1 VTAGTHAATR
11 VSSQRGSGLR
21 LDVEGLRA
29 VAILTV
35 LAYHAGVPLLPGGFV
50 GVDIFFVISGFLIT
64 GLLVREAER
73 SGRISI
79 SRFYARRAK
88 RLLPAAA
95 LVFVATA
102 MGTGLLYA
110 GSAARVFGG
119 DIVAAAAY
127 VVNWRLAARSVDYL
141 AEDTGQS
148 PVLHFWS
155 LSVEEQ
161 YYVVWP
167 LLAIVAILVARRWGH
182 SIRAAMGVG
191 LVLIIVPSFTW
202 ALYQVHV
209 DPARAFFVTPTRMWE
224 LGIGA
229 AVALA
234 APMLKRMTRRTAQV
248 VGGVGGAAVMASL
261 VVLND
266 AMAWPGLV
274 TALPVV
280 GTAAVIAAGGAL
292 PRNAASLVLGIRP
305 LVWVGAISYS
315 LYLWHWPILVLAGEA
330 FGPLRVWHKVVLCL
344 VAFVP
349 AYVSLKLVEN
359 PVRFSEGLARSARK
373 ALLMGGVLTLV
384 GVGAGV
390 GVIAAHANTIPPA
403 TGPRTSDSQLWGAA
417 ALGDDPAT
425 SRVGDPAAVPTT
437 IIPAPADAPDDLPSA
452 YEKGCQGQPDDA
464 EPVVCEAGDPNGTT
478 SILAVGDSKLLQY
491 YDALDALGKKHSWRI
506 RFITKSSCPWLSG
519 TPLIHGEPYEA
530 CAAVNAAVEQRIA
543 RNHPDVVLTSG
554 GRVDLVGAEGHTRHA
569 LSEALAAAWT
579 SAERAGSHV
588 VVLLDNPQPRLK
600 GAVFDCVA
608 AHPTSP
614 TACAYDRREAIQK
627 SAAPAQVAAAD
638 AAIGVSTVTVTD
650 YVCPRSRCAAVIG
663 GVLVLRQGSHLTNT
677 YVSSLVDVLDSRL
690 TRAVRDENVDIG
702 PTTLGLS
709 TNTAD

>member
-1 VTAGTHAATR
+1 MTAGTHAATG
-11 VSSQRGSGLR
+11 VASQRGSGLR

-29 VAILTV
+29 VAILAV
-35 LAYHAGVPLLPGGFV
+35 LAYHASLPFLPGGFV

-79 SRFYARRAK
+79 ARFYARRAK

-102 MGTGLLYA
+102 IGTGVLYA

-191 LVLIIVPSFTW
+191 LVLIVVPSFAW

-234 APMLKRMTRRTAQV
+234 APVLARMARRTAQV

-403 TGPRTSDSQLWGAA
+403 TGPPTSDSQLWGAA

-425 SRVGDPAAVPTT
+425 SPAGDPAAVPAT
-437 IIPAPADAPDDLPSA
+437 IIPAPADAPDDVPSG
-452 YEKGCQGQPDDA
+452 YSKGCQATATTATPKFCDY
-464 EPVVCEAGDPNGTT
+464 GDPNGGTH
-478 SILAVGDSKLLQY
+478 IVVLGDSKMFQY
-491 YDALDALGKKHSWRI
+491 AGALDIIGREHGWRI
-506 RFITKSSCPWLSG
+506 TTAIKSACSWTAQTATYHDAPYVSC
-519 TPLIHGEPYEA
+519 GEF
-530 CAAVNAAVEQRIA
+530 NARVLDYLTEDP
-543 RNHPDVVLTSG
+543 PDFVLTSG
-554 GRVDLVGAEGHTRHA
+554 SPYPVWGADTTDALRAEG
-569 LSEALAAAWT
+569 LAEQWHRTQATGAQ
-579 SAERAGSHV
+579 V
-588 VVLLDNPQPRLK
+588 IVLVETPRPTASRPVYECVTTNRDNPSVCAFDRAH
-600 GAVFDCVA
+600 AVEV
-608 AHPTSP
+608 
-614 TACAYDRREAIQK
+614 
-627 SAAPAQVAAAD
+627 SAAPSQVLAAD
-638 AAIGVSTVTVTD
+638 AVDGVAVVSISD
-650 YVCPRSRCAAVIG
+650 YVCPRSRCAPVIG
-663 GVLVLRQGSHLTNT
+663 GVLVYRQGSHMTNS
-677 YVSSLVDVLDSRL
+677 YAQSLVPILGARL
-690 TRAVRDENVDIG
+690 AAVIDNGDQRVG
-702 PTTLGLS
+702 PTFVEAAG
-709 TNTAD
+709 